1 MVFFFLFVFL
11 DPLTPELV
19 TFNILIHYINTLCLT
34 FQIEAHL
41 DTLINEQASYVL
53 TRAGLSYIYN
63 ALQQHKPEQV
73 SLQNLHVEG
82 VLHTC
87 QLGINVFAN

>member
-1 MVFFFLFVFL
+1 M
-11 DPLTPELV
+11 
-19 TFNILIHYINTLCLT
+19 NTLCLP

-73 SLQNLHVEG
+73 SLQNLRVER
-82 VLHTC
+82 VPHTC
-87 QLGINVFAN
+87 LLVEFWH